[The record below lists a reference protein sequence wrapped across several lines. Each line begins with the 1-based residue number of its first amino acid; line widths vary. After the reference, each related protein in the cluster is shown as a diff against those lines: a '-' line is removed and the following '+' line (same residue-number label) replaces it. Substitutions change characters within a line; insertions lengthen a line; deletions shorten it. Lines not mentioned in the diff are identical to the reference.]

1 MKETKKI
8 ALLLVITLITSLL
21 SSACGNSKEAN
32 TDTTPVVAENNTDG
46 NIDDNNSE
54 NSANNTEYDDSYLG
68 EPLPPRYMYGGEW
81 DFLPQEPIDIPKLSE
96 MEYVRPDIDG
106 LLASYDTYLSKIPEY
121 SDIASLIKDFHETVS
136 IHYRNF
142 NTMYRLAYLRYSY
155 NMKDEYYTSEYE
167 YLAEQAP
174 FVHDKF
180 ALIMAALTESPF
192 SKELEEKY
200 FSNDFEYYKGYSG
213 ASAKYLELLNQEQ
226 KLTNEYYTLTAGNDC
241 SDYNGIADI
250 YLKLIKVRHEIA
262 VERGYDN
269 YLEYAYVESYGKD
282 YTTEDARNFLKYIKD
297 YIYPIRGLL
306 TGGDIPDFSDKD
318 IITMLGESTKE
329 MGGPIWDAYR
339 YLRKY
344 ELYQFGTNSNSMDG
358 SYEMYLSDYEIPI
371 IYLCNRSFSSLSHEF
386 GHFTDELYNYGAYAD
401 HDSSEVSSQTM
412 EFLTIAY
419 SPSIT
424 EDAKAKYQ
432 KALITEALDDIIYWA
447 ADTLFEMDIYTA
459 DPDTLT
465 INDIESIYYKSHI
478 AYGFGPNKKDW
489 VYRSHFI
496 DYALYMI
503 NYATSAMAAVQIMR
517 MECEKKGSGV
527 DGFIHF
533 ISQDK
538 EDGFKTILK
547 KAGLASPFEE
557 ETFLKTAEFKKS
569 FK

>member
-1 MKETKKI
+1 MKKLRVISLTL
-8 ALLLVITLITSLL
+8 ALILLFLT
-21 SSACGNSKEAN
+21 ACGNNKSADTGNGSVAIDNTANEN
-32 TDTTPVVAENNTDG
+32 TDNESEDESNNE
-46 NIDDNNSE
+46 DDLDFLS
-54 NSANNTEYDDSYLG
+54 
-68 EPLPPRYMYGGEW
+68 EPLAPRYIYGGTW

-106 LLASYDTYLSKIPEY
+106 MIASYDTYLNKIPEY
-121 SDIASLIKDFHETVS
+121 SDIASLMKDYYEMVA
-136 IHYRNF
+136 IHHRNF
-142 NTMYRLAYLRYSY
+142 NTMRRLAYLRYSY
-155 NMKDEYYTSEYE
+155 NMKDEYYTSEFE
-167 YLAEQAP
+167 YLTEQSP
-174 FVHDKF
+174 FLQDKIK
-180 ALIMAALTESPF
+180 LIMAALAESPF

-200 FSNDFEYYKGYSG
+200 FSDDFESYKDYSG

-226 KLTNEYYTLTAGNDC
+226 KLISEYYTLSVGNNH
-241 SDYNGIADI
+241 SDYNGLADI

-297 YIYPIRGLL
+297 YIYPIKDLL

-344 ELYQFGTNSNSMDG
+344 ELYRFGTNSNSMDAN
-358 SYEMYLSDYEIPI
+358 YEMYLPDYEIPI
-371 IYLCNRSFSSLSHEF
+371 IFLCNRGFSSLSHEF
-386 GHFTDELYNYGAYAD
+386 GHFTDELYNYGAFAD
-401 HDSSEVSSQTM
+401 YDTSEVSSQTM

-478 AYGFGPNKKDW
+478 AYGLGQNKKEW
-489 VYRSHFI
+489 VYRDHFI

-517 MECEKKGSGV
+517 MECENKGAGV

-538 EDGFKTILK
+538 GDGFNTILK

-557 ETFLKTAEFKKS
+557 ETFIKTAEFLKNSYK
-569 FK
+569 

>member
-1 MKETKKI
+1 MKRFKVISLT
-8 ALLLVITLITSLL
+8 LVIILVFLT
-21 SSACGNSKEAN
+21 ACGNNQAN
-32 TDTTPVVAENNTDG
+32 NSSTPVVADNNTDE
-46 NIDDNNSE
+46 NNDNQNSE
-54 NSANNTEYDDSYLG
+54 TSDDEDSKGDLDFLS
-68 EPLPPRYMYGGEW
+68 EPLAPRYIYGGTW

-106 LLASYDTYLSKIPEY
+106 MIASYDTYLNKIPEY
-121 SDIASLIKDFHETVS
+121 SDIASLMKDYYEMVA
-136 IHYRNF
+136 IHHRNF
-142 NTMYRLAYLRYSY
+142 NTMRRLAYLRYSY
-155 NMKDEYYTSEYE
+155 NMKDEYYTSEFE
-167 YLAEQAP
+167 YLTEQSP
-174 FVHDKF
+174 FLQDKIK
-180 ALIMAALTESPF
+180 LIMAALAESPF
-192 SKELEEKY
+192 SKELGEKY
-200 FSNDFEYYKGYSG
+200 FSDDFEYYKDYSG

-226 KLTNEYYTLTAGNDC
+226 KLTGEYYTLTAGNNH
-241 SDYNGIADI
+241 SDYNGLADI

-297 YIYPIRGLL
+297 YIYPIKGLL

-339 YLRKY
+339 HLRKY
-344 ELYQFGTNSNSMDG
+344 ELYRFGTNSNSMNAN
-358 SYEMYLSDYEIPI
+358 YEMYLPDYEIPI
-371 IYLCNRSFSSLSHEF
+371 IFLCNRGFSSLSHEF
-386 GHFTDELYNYGAYAD
+386 GHFTDELYNYGAFAD

-432 KALITEALDDIIYWA
+432 KALISEALDDIIYWA

-478 AYGFGPNKKDW
+478 AYGLGQNKNDW
-489 VYRSHFI
+489 VYKSHYI

-517 MECEKKGSGV
+517 MECENKGAGV
-527 DGFIHF
+527 NGFIHF

-538 EDGFKTILK
+538 GDGFNTILK

-557 ETFLKTAEFKKS
+557 ETFIKTAEFLKNSYK
-569 FK
+569 